1 MIGRVVL
8 DSGGMYVLYTRFQYR
23 GDRQR
28 LPYLRR
34 TVSKPVNFSTHNL
47 TSVRYTASAQLVPK
61 AYRARVRIFI
71 ARFGDIIMKP
81 YLLLGWMVSRMAE
94 HSRYV
99 TSSTPREMNAESRQ
113 VKLPVFPQQNSVLRT

>member
-1 MIGRVVL
+1 M
-8 DSGGMYVLYTRFQYR
+8 
-23 GDRQR
+23 
-28 LPYLRR
+28 
-34 TVSKPVNFSTHNL
+34 N
-47 TSVRYTASAQLVPK
+47 TAEQLVPK

-71 ARFGDIIMKP
+71 ARFGDIIMKL